1 MNPNYV
7 IAIEQDIDKLLVT
20 VFIQLHV
27 EETTYISSIIMLL
40 KKNEKLKIFVD
51 FKKLNATTKK
61 LIPFTLYW
69 WCIEYNWRPWCLLTF
84 RWIFWVSRNNYN
96 TKGQIQNNLCD
107 RLGSIHIGSYAF
119 WNKKWTTNLPTSL
132 LNGLQIG
139 GKMFFVSPTN
149 WQGQEIFVSS
159 VEALWGPL
167 WKEKNDKFE
176 EFLQG
181 SMDLRPSLEKCSKYG
196 IGTTDYKCG
205 SHI

>member
-1 MNPNYV
+1 
-7 IAIEQDIDKLLVT
+7 
-20 VFIQLHV
+20 
-27 EETTYISSIIMLL
+27 
-40 KKNEKLKIFVD
+40 
-51 FKKLNATTKK
+51 
-61 LIPFTLYW
+61 
-69 WCIEYNWRPWCLLTF
+69 
-84 RWIFWVSRNNYN
+84 
-96 TKGQIQNNLCD
+96 
-107 RLGSIHIGSYAF
+107 LGSIHIGSYAF

-159 VEALWGPL
+159 VEALWGPS

-181 SMDLRPSLEKCSKYG
+181 STDLRPSLEKCSKYG